1 MPLKIVTGRNKKTT
15 ALYIRGSY
23 LGVAVDKSCRT
34 DRRSVAR
41 QLLKRLEGEIERGE
55 YPARRLPA
63 DKEERTFLTAAIA
76 YMEAG
81 KRKRYVAPLIKY
93 FGDTPLAEIDQDGL
107 LFRYVFNHRSLLRT
121 GSNASSVSF
130 SDKSPKSW
138 PRITSP

>member
-1 MPLKIVTGRNKKTT
+1 M
-15 ALYIRGSY
+15 
-23 LGVAVDKSCRT
+23 
-34 DRRSVAR
+34 
-41 QLLKRLEGEIERGE
+41 
-55 YPARRLPA
+55 
-63 DKEERTFLTAAIA
+63 TAAIA